1 MKLPSCILLLIL
13 LGQFQ
18 LSIPSKADQ
27 LTPNQATQLL
37 QKAADAASAGDA
49 VGAEKIWQQLL
60 PWVRKQASPDSA
72 ILPGSLLQLAKN
84 QQNLGQF
91 TKADASYEEAL
102 LLSRSLQPPRPKLVA
117 ALLND
122 RADLNS
128 ELGRLA
134 EAKKLLEESIAI
146 KLIHLGETHQEVG
159 IGYSN
164 LGDLSREMGDLNA
177 SEYYLKKSL
186 AVLMPAV
193 NEHPLPVAAT
203 LNNLSRLQQERG
215 QWQQAEQTLIKAQK
229 LRSMVLRVPHPDLIL
244 GLNNLG
250 MLALSRYDF
259 ANSKTYLNKAYEQ
272 AADSRNGQNSKIAIQ
287 EANLARLA
295 SETGQLSSAL
305 IGFKKAQLL
314 FDKKLGVTHP
324 DSLNNLADLLLV
336 QHQVKGSNSIIKQLT
351 QLLENRF
358 ALLTNQ
364 AWQLKPKE
372 RLLLLNKRDHSWYLA
387 DALAEFHPEAAQLAL
402 SLRLSIQGLLQEI
415 QREQKQLLDTES
427 VSELNNIPAS
437 NRWINSAQVASAL
450 PANGILVEL
459 RRYLDPALIPHDPKV
474 ALPWQYRA
482 YVLRPNGNLKIVE
495 YGASENL
502 DKLIRSAYIATKEEL
517 TDAPKLWHAVSKSLL
532 DPLRFLAPDADE
544 WFIVPDAG
552 LHQVPYQS
560 LAPDRNIR
568 LLTAGRDLIR
578 LNKKNTSADVTKSVV
593 AGNPQIINNL
603 PATSAELNGVA
614 KLLDVKPT
622 VGPSFTSNELRK
634 LSSPRILHLATHGFW
649 DSGNKINVRN
659 YNSTTTKDPM
669 LRSGILLSPSE
680 NIEDGKPDRFTAAD
694 FLGLKLNGTELV
706 TLSACSTGLGDLHDS
721 EGIYGLQRGVQVA
734 GARSVLTSLWP
745 VDDDATSDWMLRYYR
760 HLKLGSSRSDALKA
774 VQNEFRNHPKQIWQQ
789 PYYWAG
795 WQLVG
800 DWKPI
805 QGI

>member
-1 MKLPSCILLLIL
+1 MRLPSCILLLIL
-13 LGQFQ
+13 LGPFQ
-18 LSIPSKADQ
+18 LFIPSKADDF
-27 LTPNQATQLL
+27 TSNQATQLL

-60 PWVRKQASPDSA
+60 PWVRKQATPNPA
-72 ILPGSLLQLAKN
+72 ILPGSLLQLAKI
-84 QQNLGQF
+84 QQYLGQF
-91 TKADASYEEAL
+91 VKADASYEEAL
-102 LLSRSLQPPRPKLVA
+102 LLTRALQPPRPKLVA

-122 RADLNS
+122 QADLNS

-134 EAKKLLEESIAI
+134 EAKKLLEESISI
-146 KLIHLGETHQEVG
+146 KLTYLGETHQEVG

-164 LGDLSREMGDLNA
+164 LGDLLREMGDQNG
-177 SEYYLKKSL
+177 SENYLQKSL
-186 AVLMPAV
+186 TVLMPAA
-193 NEHPLPVAAT
+193 NEHPLPVAAA
-203 LNNLSRLQQERG
+203 LNNLSRLQQELG
-215 QWQQAEQTLIKAQK
+215 QWQQAEQSLVKAQK
-229 LRSMVLRVPHPDLIL
+229 LRSIVLRFPHPDLIL

-259 ANSKTYLNKAYEQ
+259 TSAKAYLNKAYEQ
-272 AADSRNGQNSKIAIQ
+272 AADLRNGQNSRIATQ

-305 IGFKKAQLL
+305 IGFEKAQLL
-314 FDKKLGVTHP
+314 FDKKLGATHP
-324 DSLNNLADLLLV
+324 DSLSNLADLLLV
-336 QHQVKGSNSIIKQLT
+336 KHQFKGNDSIIKQLT
-351 QLLENRF
+351 QLLKNRF
-358 ALLTNQ
+358 TLLTNQ

-372 RLLLLNKRDHSWYLA
+372 RLLLLSKRDNSWYLA
-387 DALAEFHPEAAQLAL
+387 DALAEFHPDAAQLAL
-402 SLRLSIQGLLQEI
+402 SLRLSIQGLLQEL
-415 QREQKQLLDTES
+415 QREQKQLLDNDS
-427 VSELNNIPAS
+427 VSELNNMPAS
-437 NRWINSAQVASAL
+437 NRWINSSQVASAL
-450 PANGILVEL
+450 PANGILIEL
-459 RRYLDPALIPHDPKV
+459 RRYLDPALIPRDPKV
-474 ALPWQYRA
+474 ALPWRYRA
-482 YVLRPNGNLKIVE
+482 YVLRPNGNLQIVE

-502 DKLIRSAYIATKEEL
+502 DKLIRNAYVATKEEL
-517 TDAPKLWHAVSKSLL
+517 TDAPKLWNAVSKSLM
-532 DPLRFLAPDADE
+532 DPLRSLAPEASE

-578 LNKKNTSADVTKSVV
+578 LNKPNTTANVTKSVV

-603 PATSAELNGVA
+603 PATSTELNGVA
-614 KLLDVKPT
+614 NLLDVKPA
-622 VGPSFTSNELRK
+622 VGLGFTSNELK
-634 LSSPRILHLATHGFW
+634 KVSSPRILHLATHGYW
-649 DSGNKINVRN
+649 DSAKQNNVRN
-659 YNSTTTKDPM
+659 YDSTITNDPM
-669 LRSGILLSPSE
+669 LRSGILLSSSE
-680 NIEDGKPDRFTAAD
+680 NSENGKPDRFSAAD

-760 HLKLGSSRSDALKA
+760 HLKLGSSRGDALKA